1 MDIAE
6 VDLKTFLD
14 QKEGNAEKLVILLCD
29 KENRRIEVI
38 RLLGQVNNLGIR
50 TEYFIKTVIPA
61 AMRFKCVDNIFNFDT
76 KEVKFILQ
84 YGNAENFI
92 FTLEMMRK
100 LKSVDLFLEYFVFEN
115 KYFCEGKVCYEEEIR
130 LTLTTNKTS
139 YHNNITNFVNY
150 SNGMLLKDCDYID
163 YKYLLI

>member
-14 QKEGNAEKLVILLCD
+14 QKEGNAEKMIILLCD
-29 KENRRIEVI
+29 KESRKIEVI
-38 RLLGQVNNLGIR
+38 RLLSQVNNLGVR
-50 TEYFIKTVIPA
+50 TRFLIKTVVPA
-61 AMRFKCVDNIFNFDT
+61 AMRFKCVDDIFNFDT
-76 KEVKFILQ
+76 KEVKFNLQ

-100 LKSVDLFLEYFVFEN
+100 LKNVDLFFEYFVFEN
-115 KYFCEGKVCYEEEIR
+115 KHFCEKVCYEEEIR